1 MICLGICR
9 NSYNSKHQTTFYGKQ
24 PKTQNKTITA
34 SASKKTSVW
43 YHWQVK
49 KCIGLIH
56 CLYMIILDN
65 VYPNRAVMNPAKKL
79 KPLFWGLK
87 NIYLFIYLFI
97 FYLFPSPSWSSYF
110 LYISNLGFCTL
121 AHAGYTLNRCC
132 IQLNQIPTTPG

>member
-34 SASKKTSVW
+34 SASKKTSLW
-43 YHWQVK
+43 YHWQIK
-49 KCIGLIH
+49 KYIVLIH
-56 CLYMIILDN
+56 CLYVIILDN
-65 VYPNRAVMNPAKKL
+65 VYPNRVVMNPAKKL
-79 KPLFWGLK
+79 KPIFWGLK
-87 NIYLFIYLFI
+87 NIYLLIYFLPISKSFLI
-97 FYLFPSPSWSSYF
+97 V